1 MDPYATAIPVTAGVV
16 AVVVIGSAVQ
26 LVTGRWERVSAL
38 GVAGTT
44 VAAGS
49 YVLSRLATT
58 PALDRSYELPLV
70 VVGFASSAVV
80 VALGVWYAVQL
91 RQG

>member
-1 MDPYATAIPVTAGVV
+1 MDLFATAVPVTAAVV
-16 AVVVIGSAVQ
+16 AVVVLGAAYQ
-26 LVTGRWERVSAL
+26 LVAGRWDRATTL
-38 GVAGTT
+38 GVVGTT
-44 VAAGS
+44 VAAGC

-58 PALDRSYELPLV
+58 PALDRSYELPLL

-80 VALGVWYAVQL
+80 VALGVLYVVRV